1 MPNTK
6 LSLEHD
12 LLISDK
18 NLIFWEQNK
27 KARMLKLWKDTD
39 PENPRT
45 GYDNVATMVCFQSE
59 YNLGVEPPRRKQLGF
74 RTERKNIYD
83 KNKKDRC
90 HNHYRPDAVRRP
102 FCRGTASYTGAV

>member
-74 RTERKNIYD
+74 PAGYNYKKKIPRPRQKTACRRTIQYIESIP
-83 KNKKDRC
+83 C
-90 HNHYRPDAVRRP
+90 
-102 FCRGTASYTGAV
+102 F